1 MGTSLQLIHDTDTNL
16 NAYTGLMGEVT
27 VSTNDGR
34 PRSSAG
40 IAGGKK
46 LAFLDDFDPQAWQV
60 PSLSL
65 GWIGLGGAWR
75 NPR

>member
-1 MGTSLQLIHDTDTNL
+1 
-16 NAYTGLMGEVT
+16 MGEVT